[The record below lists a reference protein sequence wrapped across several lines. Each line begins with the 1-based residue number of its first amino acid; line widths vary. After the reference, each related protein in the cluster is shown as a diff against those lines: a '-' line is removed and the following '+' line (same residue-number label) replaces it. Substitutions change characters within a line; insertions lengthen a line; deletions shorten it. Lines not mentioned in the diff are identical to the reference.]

1 MIRALAPFV
10 VATVAVV
17 MLLGPGQGLL
27 PSGLRLQAGGSIA
40 ASAPPAAHVE
50 SRGSG
55 IGLAPKPVVDPP
67 ATAAR
72 LSVAVR
78 PLEKTEHGYALEA
91 TVVAP
96 DGKALANTPVAFYE
110 LVELFGTREMHLG
123 DATTDGRG
131 SATLGYLPAR
141 TGSHQI
147 VVRSPRQGA
156 VIAGEGRLVFDATV
170 SAPAPRFDP
179 SALAS
184 FSDRVPYA
192 VGILVLLV
200 WGLIAF
206 ALFGTARGVIG
217 GARDTSGKVDTA

>member
-17 MLLGPGQGLL
+17 MFLGPGQVLL
-27 PSGLRLQAGGSIA
+27 PSGLRLQAGGSIT
-40 ASAPPAAHVE
+40 ASAPPAAHIE
-50 SRGSG
+50 TRGSG
-55 IGLAPKPVVDPP
+55 LGLAPKPVVDPP
-67 ATAAR
+67 ASAAR
-72 LSVAVR
+72 VRVVVR
-78 PLEKTEHGYALEA
+78 PLEKAEQGYALEA
-91 TVVAP
+91 ILVAP
-96 DGKALANTPVAFYE
+96 DGKALTNTPVAFYE
-110 LVELFGTREMHLG
+110 LVDLFGTREMHLG

-147 VVRSPRQGA
+147 VARSPRQGA
-156 VIAGEGRLVFDATV
+156 IIASEGRLSFDATV
-170 SAPAPRFDP
+170 SAPAPRFEP
-179 SALAS
+179 SALAT

-200 WGLIAF
+200 WSLIAF

-217 GARDTSGKVDTA
+217 GARDTSRKVDTA